1 MGQNTMKP
9 ITIKAIHAGLPRSS
23 MRATTSDMALVSP
36 PRSPAHV
43 NVYNIY
49 MAKDAEFVK
58 GEMRRAA

>member
-1 MGQNTMKP
+1 
-9 ITIKAIHAGLPRSS
+9 
-23 MRATTSDMALVSP
+23 MALVSP

-58 GEMRRAA
+58 GEMSEI